1 MSEPQHPF
9 GTDGTETNAGR
20 SAHEG
25 APSPASPV
33 QAVPDTLGAVGARL
47 AQLRQSKGW
56 SVEDVSARLKV
67 AVPKLREL
75 EAGDI
80 SHLPDATFA
89 VGVVRAYAKLLGA
102 DPAPFIQALRRER
115 GEAQQDLS
123 MPASAGADLPRG
135 RVSLSLGGGGGV
147 RAPRRRASWLWGVAL
162 VVVAVIV
169 IGMWRT
175 NSGDSSAWFARIK
188 SMANGVGSSAVSGD
202 AGASSAT
209 VTEGATAGASDA
221 QGADQ
226 TATQDS
232 AQNGATSDAQ
242 AAADQG
248 AASTP
253 QAAAVA
259 PAAPAAPVAPA
270 SAAPVANTAA
280 AAAPKAASAVQTPA
294 QAASGPA
301 AQGASAP
308 VAAAGDTSTFAIRV
322 TQDTWVSVRQKDG
335 KEVFSGLV
343 HGSDAREITGV
354 GPLKITVGNKA
365 GIESMT
371 IDGQPVD
378 EAKYASARGNV
389 ARFVLP

>member
-20 SAHEG
+20 SAHES
-25 APSPASPV
+25 APSPV
-33 QAVPDTLGAVGARL
+33 QAVPETLGAVGARL
-47 AQLRQSKGW
+47 AQLRQAKGW

-89 VGVVRAYAKLLGA
+89 TGVVRAYAKLLGA
-102 DPAPFIQALRRER
+102 DPAPFTQALRRER
-115 GEAQQDLS
+115 GETQQDLS

-135 RVSLSLGGGGGV
+135 RVSLSLGGGGGA

-162 VVVAVIV
+162 VVIAVIA
-169 IGMWRT
+169 IGMWHT

-188 SMANGVGSSAVSGD
+188 SIANGVGSSTASSGPGD

-209 VTEGATAGASDA
+209 VTEGQTAGATASASDA
-221 QGADQ
+221 QAEEQ
-226 TATQDS
+226 AT
-232 AQNGATSDAQ
+232 AQ
-242 AAADQG
+242 AAAATDQAG
-248 AASTP
+248 VEGAASATQAPQASAQAVTALTAAPAVAASAAPRVASAVAAPAPAASTP
-253 QAAAVA
+253 V
-259 PAAPAAPVAPA
+259 V
-270 SAAPVANTAA
+270 V
-280 AAAPKAASAVQTPA
+280 
-294 QAASGPA
+294 

-322 TQDTWVSVRQKDG
+322 TQDTWVNVRQKDG
-335 KEVFSGLV
+335 KEVFSGLI

-354 GPLKITVGNKA
+354 GPLKVTVGNKA

-371 IDGQPVD
+371 LDGQPVD
-378 EAKYASARGNV
+378 AAKYASARGNV

>member
-20 SAHEG
+20 SAPSG
-25 APSPASPV
+25 APSPV
-33 QAVPDTLGAVGARL
+33 QAVPETLGAVGARL
-47 AQLRQSKGW
+47 AQLREAKGW

-67 AVPKLREL
+67 AVSKLREL

-89 VGVVRAYAKLLGA
+89 MGVVRAYAKLLGA
-102 DPAPFIQALRRER
+102 DPAPFTQALRRER

-135 RVSLSLGGGGGV
+135 RVSLSLGGSGV
-147 RAPRRRASWLWGVAL
+147 RAPRRRASWLWGVAI
-162 VVVAVIV
+162 VVIAVV
-169 IGMWRT
+169 LIGMWHT

-188 SMANGVGSSAVSGD
+188 SMANGVGSSTASGD
-202 AGASSAT
+202 SAASSAT
-209 VTEGATAGASDA
+209 VAEGQTAGQTAGASDA
-221 QGADQ
+221 QNEEQ
-226 TATQDS
+226 AT
-232 AQNGATSDAQ
+232 Q
-242 AAADQG
+242 AAAAANDQAG
-248 AASTP
+248 TTDQNAASAP
-253 QAAAVA
+253 QAAQVA
-259 PAAPAAPVAPA
+259 PAAPASAAPAANTAVAPKVA
-270 SAAPVANTAA
+270 SAAVQTQAQV
-280 AAAPKAASAVQTPA
+280 AASAPA
-294 QAASGPA
+294 V

-354 GPLKITVGNKA
+354 GPLKVTVGNKA

-378 EAKYASARGNV
+378 AAKYASARGNV